1 MMGGGA
7 GHVFDM
13 IARIKANE
21 ALRKK
26 KSYFRN
32 KQEFSKAMM
41 SKRLVY
47 EHCSEADLA
56 EIRQKIIADRKQAAT
71 RAIISMLI
79 AAGILLLLIIAAMA
93 LINLLRT

>member
-26 KSYFRN
+26 KSYFRT

-41 SKRLVY
+41 SKRLIY

-56 EIRQKIIADRKQAAT
+56 EIREKIIADRKQEAT
-71 RAIISMLI
+71 KVIVSILI
-79 AAGILLLLIIAAMA
+79 AVAILLTLIIAVKASYNA
-93 LINLLRT
+93 LIS

>member
-26 KSYFRN
+26 KSYFRT

-47 EHCSEADLA
+47 ERCSEADLA
-56 EIRQKIIADRKQAAT
+56 EIRQKIIADRKRELT
-71 RAIISMLI
+71 RVIVAMFI
-79 AAGILLLLIIAAMA
+79 AAGIFMAIIIGVMT
-93 LINLLRT
+93 LINIFTA